1 MTFKELRKCFA
12 SRFTE
17 NMFFIA
23 VILLVAIV
31 INGLIHA
38 IAYICDVSGATGAVI
53 LFTIAT
59 FIMTIADCFI
69 KVWEVK

>member
-23 VILLVAIV
+23 VILLFSIAI
-31 INGLIHA
+31 NASIHA

-53 LFTIAT
+53 LFTFAT
-59 FIMTIADCFI
+59 FVCTIADCFI